1 MDEGMDEGPR
11 RSAPPRRDEVIS
23 RERFDRY
30 HAYARRHGTNRFL
43 YYVARL
49 LLVPALLVWFRLQ
62 RVGREHARM
71 KGGMIVAS
79 NHRSFLDP
87 FVIGALLPWRRRMQF
102 LAKVELFES
111 RWIGWL
117 LSRLG
122 AFPIR
127 RGQSDET
134 AMETARLIV
143 DRGGTVVVFP
153 EGTRIRSGS
162 LGRPKR
168 GVGRLA
174 LETGAAV
181 LPVAVHGSDEVR
193 RGWRI
198 RPRKVKLRAGKPL
211 TFPRTE
217 RPSPALA
224 ATVTERIWPNIELQ
238 WEWLG
243 GLPPLRKAAVIG
255 AGSWGTAVAV
265 LLARGGLEVELGT
278 RTDEKAHEILHKGE
292 NAPYLP
298 GVKLPE
304 SLVVKRAAEIELAGC
319 DLICL
324 AVPSKALPNV
334 VGGLADRVG
343 SRASMLLLTKGFV
356 QPMGA
361 LPNDYVSERV
371 RARAIASLG
380 GPAHAREAAA
390 GMAALVLGSAD
401 ADLRTMLGEVFD
413 RAGLVCER
421 TDDVAGVEVAGAA
434 KNAAALAAAA
444 AERYGLNAAGIAAA
458 GVWRECVDFALHK
471 GARLE
476 TFTGLAGVGDLT
488 ATVLAPKSRN
498 RQAGELLGAGVSA
511 AKIQS
516 RIGQASE
523 GLDSVPLI
531 ARTVS
536 AAGVE
541 APSLEGLAD
550 LIEGEIDPAEW
561 VAGLRRAE
569 RARKAA

>member
-1 MDEGMDEGPR
+1 MYEGPR
-11 RSAPPRRDEVIS
+11 RSAPPRSDDVIS
-23 RERFDRY
+23 RERFERY
-30 HAYARRHGTNRFL
+30 HAYARRRGTNRTL
-43 YYVARL
+43 YYLARA
-49 LLVPALLVWFRLQ
+49 LLVPVFLVWFRLQ
-62 RVGREHARM
+62 RTGREHARM
-71 KGGMIVAS
+71 RGGMIVAS

-102 LAKVELFES
+102 VAKVELFEK
-111 RWIGWL
+111 RWCGWI

-134 AMETARLIV
+134 AMETARLILA
-143 DRGGTVVVFP
+143 RGGTVVIFP
-153 EGTRIRSGS
+153 EGTRIRTGS

-181 LPVAVHGSDEVR
+181 LPVAVQGSDQVR

-198 RPRKVKLRAGKPL
+198 RPRKVKMRAGRPM
-211 TFPRTE
+211 TFPHTE
-217 RPSPALA
+217 RPSPGLA
-224 ATVTERIWPNIELQ
+224 ATVTDRIWPNIELQ

-265 LLARGGLEVELGT
+265 LLARGGLEVALGT
-278 RTDEKAHEILHKGE
+278 RTEEKAREILKQGE
-292 NAPYLP
+292 NETYLA
-298 GVKLPE
+298 GVKLPDGLE
-304 SLVVKRAAEIELAGC
+304 VKRAAEIELAGC
-319 DLICL
+319 DLVCL

-334 VGGLADRVG
+334 VGGLGDRIG
-343 SRASMLLLTKGFV
+343 SRASVLLLSKGFV

-361 LPNDYVSERV
+361 LPHDYVSERV

-380 GPAHAREAAA
+380 GPAHAREAVA

-421 TDDVAGVEVAGAA
+421 TDDVAGVEVAGAS

-444 AERYGLNAAGIAAA
+444 AQRFGLNAAGIAAA
-458 GVWRECVDFALHK
+458 GVWRECVEFGLVR

-476 TFTGLAGVGDLT
+476 TFAGLAGVGDLT

-498 RQAGELLGAGVSA
+498 RQAGELLGAGVA
-511 AKIQS
+511 VEKIES

-523 GLDSVPLI
+523 ALDSVPLI
-531 ARTVS
+531 AETVA

-541 APSLEGLAD
+541 APSLEGLAA

-569 RARKAA
+569 RARRAA